1 MNLITCVL
9 QALQGLLKCPFNR
22 CVEALFEAVIGRRW
36 RSLKKVPHC
45 RWKVV
50 SDPRSTWSSGLLL
63 FFPRVCTS
71 SESER
76 SSACLSLFL
85 TWQYCSC
92 NIRYLLSPF
101 WSLYW
106 PKCWLNMYRWIWAL
120 GWISFFRSL
129 PEAHDHYRWEL
140 ERRPTG
146 YISTALLQVLVVL
159 H

>member
-1 MNLITCVL
+1 MCWSSVWGRYRKTLEIFEKGPSL
-9 QALQGLLKCPFNR
+9 QMEGRLWP
-22 CVEALFEAVIGRRW
+22 AVSRTRF
-36 RSLKKVPHC
+36 RSSFS
-45 RWKVV
+45 RT
-50 SDPRSTWSSGLLL
+50 STWSSGLLL

-146 YISTALLQVLVVL
+146 YISTALL
-159 H
+159 